1 MDYGSS
7 DFRLERFEGFG
18 QTVRSGPYLL
28 GCVSFFVHDAVK
40 GILQDDAADK
50 EVAIAR
56 KDLRRSLTQENR
68 RKNLFYCDRGE

>member
-40 GILQDDAADK
+40 GILQDDAGDK
-50 EVAIAR
+50 RLLLLEKTSHTR
-56 KDLRRSLTQENR
+56 KSTKESL
-68 RKNLFYCDRGE
+68 LL